1 MSNSTPQT
9 VLQCPI
15 RFVWISFRLVD
26 EYGNGQPYAGLAC
39 GLTDSQGFDHS
50 ATLDD
55 DGYARVDN
63 VHSGPMVLFCQDDY
77 TGDDSWY
84 AGLCNREQFPI
95 PLSALQVAAEQ
106 SSAGP
111 RRTDGQTYLAK
122 ERATKENAYFIRAE
136 VSDFVESKGHLPAPD
151 KNWTTQSSLKLNAG
165 PAACKPGIALG
176 CSRHHV
182 IEIKALR
189 AYSPLLSRGADFCAL
204 NAYHLAVMSAF
215 VYAPFSAATNPYH
228 SAPPPYT
235 SLGSIGYVLQN
246 QLGRRIRP
254 TQFNTASPYHLLCE
268 EVPYSKRLE
277 IMPYDPTR
285 YEKEVQE
292 GWRNP
297 EDVHFLHDTDNET
310 NTNTQAF
317 ITHSDKIV
325 LISIR
330 GTQELL
336 ADASRDADA
345 RQVPYEE
352 GEGQAHRGFYR
363 GFQAAKPFVERYLN
377 AFYTGE
383 QTLVVCGHSLGGA
396 IALLVAEWLRRK
408 PTKPK
413 VVLYTFGAPRAGDAA
428 FVNAAQSLTHHRI
441 VNHND
446 PVPALPLPWMDAE
459 WKLALPGAALAYSS
473 PITGIALLLA
483 GIVNLQGD
491 PYEHH
496 GEQWHFMPRKPG
508 GGSEASV
515 LWQPGC
521 ALVDEQSCARYVG
534 EVGLDGDMPN
544 RLALAATHHLS
555 DRGYA
560 RAALTNLLR
569 WNTSVEERNGKL
581 FTEAETRDIYAQ
593 LLSTTQLLESWQARS
608 FNEFRWEIRRRGV
621 MRFYGKTDIELRA
634 IYADAVNQGERVR
647 AEQSPALTRTQQRLL
662 AQAERIVTPRSV
674 FGEHAE
680 RADLAELVAQWRA
693 IEDNKTAERLAAVK
707 RNPVRALV

>member
-1 MSNSTPQT
+1 MSNSTSQAL
-9 VLQCPI
+9 LQCPI
-15 RFVWISFRLVD
+15 RLDRISFRLVD
-26 EYGNGQPYAGLAC
+26 EHGNGQPYAGLAYRI
-39 GLTDSQGFDHS
+39 TDSQGLDYY

-55 DGYARVDN
+55 HGYARVDG
-63 VHSGPMVLFCQDDY
+63 VHSGPLVLSFPNDY
-77 TGDDSWY
+77 TGGDPWY
-84 AGLCNREQFPI
+84 TGLYNREYFSI
-95 PLSALQVAAEQ
+95 PLSDLQVAAEQ
-106 SSAGP
+106 SPAGP
-111 RRTDGQTYLAK
+111 RHADGQTYLAQ
-122 ERATKENAYFIRAE
+122 ERAEKEEAYFIRAE
-136 VSDFVESKGHLPAPD
+136 VSDFVESKGHLPTPD
-151 KNWTTQSSLKLNAG
+151 ANWTTPSSLKQNAG
-165 PAACKPGIALG
+165 PAAGKPGIALG

-215 VYAPFSAATNPYH
+215 VYAPFSTPKDPY
-228 SAPPPYT
+228 SSTPPPY
-235 SLGSIGYVLQN
+235 SALGSIGYVLQN
-246 QLGRRIRP
+246 QLGCRIRP

-277 IMPYDPTR
+277 IMPYDPSR
-285 YEKEVQE
+285 YGKEVQE

-317 ITHSDKIV
+317 ITHNDKIV

-352 GEGQAHRGFYR
+352 GQGQAHRGFYR

-413 VVLYTFGAPRAGDAA
+413 VILYTFGAPRAGDSA
-428 FVNAAQSLTHHRI
+428 FVKAAQSLTHHRI

-446 PVPALPLPWMDAE
+446 PVPAVPLPWMDAE
-459 WKLALPGAALAYSS
+459 WKLALPGTALLFSS
-473 PITGIALLLA
+473 PATGIALLLA
-483 GIVNLQGD
+483 GLVNLHGD

-508 GGSEASV
+508 AGSEAAV

-521 ALVDEQSCARYVG
+521 ALIDEQTCARYVG

-544 RLALAATHHLS
+544 RLALWGTHHSS
-555 DRGYA
+555 DSGYA

-569 WNTSVEERNGKL
+569 WNASVEERNGKL
-581 FTEAETRDIYAQ
+581 FTEAEIRDIYAQ
-593 LLSTTQLLESWQARS
+593 LLSTAQLLDSWQARS
-608 FNEFRWEIRRRGV
+608 FNEFRWEIRRRGE
-621 MRFYGKTDIELRA
+621 MRFYGKSDMELRA
-634 IYADAVNQGERVR
+634 IYANAVEQGERVR
-647 AEQSPALTRTQQRLL
+647 AEQSPALTRAQQRLL
-662 AQAERIVTPRSV
+662 AQAERLVTPRSV
-674 FGEHAE
+674 FGEHSE

-693 IEDNKTAERLAAVK
+693 INDNQVAERLAAIK
-707 RNPVRALV
+707 KESAQAFS